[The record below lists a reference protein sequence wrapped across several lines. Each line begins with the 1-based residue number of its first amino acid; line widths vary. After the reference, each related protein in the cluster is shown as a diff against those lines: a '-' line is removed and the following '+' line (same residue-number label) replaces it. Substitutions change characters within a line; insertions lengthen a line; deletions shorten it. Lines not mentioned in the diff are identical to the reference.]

1 MDRADDKAR
10 RKIGSRRD
18 GWDER
23 GKPEEERQGG
33 LDCVADDGDS
43 KRGRKKGTVQS
54 VGSSTSSSRVGVGEV
69 GGREI
74 GCAAHLQ

>member
-10 RKIGSRRD
+10 RRIGSRKD

-23 GKPEEERQGG
+23 GKPEERQGG
-33 LDCVADDGDS
+33 LGCVADDGDS
-43 KRGRKKGTVQS
+43 RRGRKKGTVQS
-54 VGSSTSSSRVGVGEV
+54 VGSSSSRVGVGEV